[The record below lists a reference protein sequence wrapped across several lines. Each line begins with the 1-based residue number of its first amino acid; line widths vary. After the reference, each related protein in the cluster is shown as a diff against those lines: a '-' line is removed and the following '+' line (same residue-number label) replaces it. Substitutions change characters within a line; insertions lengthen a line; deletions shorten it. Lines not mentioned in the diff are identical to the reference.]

1 MLHAPASL
9 KDAKLA
15 CVLSHPFGEEKLWA
29 HRIFVVF
36 ARALAQRGIP
46 VLRFDYTGAGDSAGD
61 TAQASVDIYLEDLA
75 SAVDALA
82 ARAPR
87 ADRIGLVG
95 LRFGAA
101 LAALFVERA
110 RAAGTHAKVTQ
121 APLVLWDPVLDG
133 ESYIQELLRINLST
147 QLSGYG
153 KVRES
158 REQLVEHIRQGGVA
172 NVEGYEIGQ
181 ALLESANHK
190 ELLPVAGLQH
200 AGGTLIVQI
209 AATDKQKTREDL
221 QTLAAGSPQARFE
234 RVIEQPFWREI
245 KPFCGR
251 AENLQNLT
259 SQWLEQHRG

>member
-9 KDAKLA
+9 KDAKFA
-15 CVLSHPFGEEKLWA
+15 CVMSHPFGEEKLWA
-29 HRIFVVF
+29 HRIYVVF

-61 TAQASVDIYLEDLA
+61 TAHAGIDIFLEDLA
-75 SAVDALA
+75 A
-82 ARAPR
+82 ATGELTTRAPR
-87 ADRIGLVG
+87 VERVGLVG

-101 LAALFVERA
+101 LATLFVERA
-110 RAAGTHAKVTQ
+110 RAAGTHPKVTQ
-121 APLVLWDPVLDG
+121 GPLVLWDPVLDG

-147 QLSGYG
+147 QLSVYG

-172 NVEGYEIGQ
+172 NVEGYEIGK
-181 ALLESANHK
+181 LLLDSANHK
-190 ELLPVAGLQH
+190 ELLPAAGIQH
-200 AGGTLIVQI
+200 AGGTLVVQI
-209 AATDKQKTREDL
+209 AATDKVKPREDL
-221 QTLAAGSPQARFE
+221 QAFAAGSTKAEFTRA
-234 RVIEQPFWREI
+234 IEQPFWREI

-259 SQWLEQHRG
+259 LAWLEQHRG

>member
-1 MLHAPASL
+1 MWHAPAAVP
-9 KDAKLA
+9 DAKFA
-15 CVLSHPFGEEKLWA
+15 CVMSHPFGEEKLWA

-61 TAQASVDIYLEDLA
+61 TAQAGVDIYLEDLA

-82 ARAPR
+82 ARTPR
-87 ADRIGLVG
+87 VERIGLVG
-95 LRFGAA
+95 LRFGAS

-133 ESYIQELLRINLST
+133 ESYLQELLRINLST
-147 QLSGYG
+147 QLSVYG

-172 NVEGYEIGQ
+172 NVEGYEIGKP
-181 ALLESANHK
+181 LLDSANHK
-190 ELLPVAGLQH
+190 ELLPLTGIQH
-200 AGGTLIVQI
+200 GGGTLVVQI
-209 AATDKQKTREDL
+209 AATDKVKVREDL
-221 QTLAAGSPQARFE
+221 QSFATGTPQSEFSRA
-234 RVIEQPFWREI
+234 IEQPFWREI

-251 AENLQNLT
+251 AENLQTLT
-259 SQWLEQHRG
+259 VQWLEQRRG